1 MSSYY
6 GKKFDKV
13 VRNLKKR
20 APLPVPV
27 SVRTFPKL
35 KCDESGAL
43 LYGHCVATL
52 NYRGKIESFEI
63 AIVRGLPLDTA
74 IDTLL
79 HEWAHAV
86 DQIENGSGCGHG
98 PKWGAAYAKMWR
110 LYTGEE

>member
-1 MSSYY
+1 MGSYY

-13 VRNLKKR
+13 ARNLRKR
-20 APLPVPV
+20 APVSVPV
-27 SVRTFPKL
+27 AIKTVPTL
-35 KCDESGAL
+35 KGDCGAP
-43 LYGHCVATL
+43 LYGHCLATL
-52 NYRGKIESFEI
+52 TSRGKIESFEI

-86 DQIENGSGCGHG
+86 DQIENGSDCGHG

-110 LYTGEE
+110 LYTGED